1 MRWWASE
8 RNLFK
13 VHTYFLTQFLTYTH
27 TYTKNNK
34 RDQNNTKTYWLLGMY
49 EVWDS
54 VTVLLKLNA
63 CLDAPYLSPEQD
75 IVWICDAGAH

>member
-1 MRWWASE
+1 
-8 RNLFK
+8 
-13 VHTYFLTQFLTYTH
+13 
-27 TYTKNNK
+27 
-34 RDQNNTKTYWLLGMY
+34 MY

-63 CLDAPYLSPEQD
+63 CLDAPYLTPEQD